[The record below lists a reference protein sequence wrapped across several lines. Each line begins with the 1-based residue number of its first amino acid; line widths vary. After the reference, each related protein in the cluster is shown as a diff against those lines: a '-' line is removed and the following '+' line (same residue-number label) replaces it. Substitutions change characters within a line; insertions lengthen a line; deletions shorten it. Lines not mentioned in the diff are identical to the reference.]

1 MTFAI
6 INGTMKEKIEGKR
19 RMVRFLHCADLH
31 LDRSFEGMP
40 QLSKWQQSLLTV
52 NQEVWQRIVDLAIE
66 KQVDFVLLAGD
77 TFHQNQP
84 SLYIQNIF
92 CQALQRLE
100 KEVIE
105 VVMCFGN
112 HDYYTPQR
120 YWFDFPENVHLFTE
134 EAVSTLTL
142 TTKSNERVAFSG
154 FSYCQPWIEARKDI
168 EFPYKAVDC
177 DYHIGLYHGQQAGKY
192 APFQISEL
200 VSKGYDY
207 WALGHIHVPTI
218 LNEQPAIVYPGTPQ
232 GHTKKEVATGVM
244 LVELTPQSCHFTPSH
259 VASLSFG
266 QVDYHMPVQSQR
278 TQVLAD
284 LMAKFSGVSPGF
296 YQLHWQHLSEQQLLE
311 YSAAT
316 RLEILDYLNAQ
327 LQRAQKDVFVYEIV
341 IDHEAQETSP
351 TILPSMLSSQA
362 FASEVLAQQL
372 TEELAK
378 NGLLG
383 FVSLEELIP
392 EVMRQAQENLGY
404 GAEEKE

>member
-1 MTFAI
+1 M
-6 INGTMKEKIEGKR
+6 
-19 RMVRFLHCADLH
+19 
-31 LDRSFEGMP
+31 
-40 QLSKWQQSLLTV
+40 
-52 NQEVWQRIVDLAIE
+52 
-66 KQVDFVLLAGD
+66 DFVLLAGD

-100 KEVIE
+100 KEGIE

-207 WALGHIHVPTI
+207 WALGHIHVPTT

-232 GHTKKEVATGVM
+232 GHTKKEINQQWQAINHEQKKLEENNKLLG
-244 LVELTPQSCHFTPSH
+244 H
-259 VASLSFG
+259 
-266 QVDYHMPVQSQR
+266 DWQR
-278 TQVLAD
+278 GIV
-284 LMAKFSGVSPGF
+284 KF
-296 YQLHWQHLSEQQLLE
+296 
-311 YSAAT
+311 
-316 RLEILDYLNAQ
+316 
-327 LQRAQKDVFVYEIV
+327 
-341 IDHEAQETSP
+341 
-351 TILPSMLSSQA
+351 
-362 FASEVLAQQL
+362 
-372 TEELAK
+372 EELKNYAK
-378 NGLLG
+378 NSYTTL
-383 FVSLEELIP
+383 
-392 EVMRQAQENLGY
+392 
-404 GAEEKE
+404 K